1 MTTSTTGLQRSTAL
15 VLFAL
20 AVGGFAIGT
29 TEFATMSLLPYFA
42 PALGIDA
49 PTAGHVISAYAL
61 GVVVGAPLLAV
72 LGARLPRRTLLVL
85 LMALFAVGNGL
96 SALAPTYH
104 WMLLFRFISGL
115 PHGAYFGIAALV
127 AASIVPPHRRTVA
140 VGRMFLGLTVATII
154 GVPLANWLSQAVGWR
169 WSFALVAA
177 LGVLTMIC
185 VRLLAPYS
193 PAEPDSSPLRE
204 LGALKRGQV
213 WLTLGIGAIGFGG
226 LFAVYTYLADI
237 LGAVTHVSPSIVPL
251 VMAVFGF
258 GMTLGNLFEQVAQGH
273 TEAEH
278 RHHQRYDARRD
289 VGDGAK
295 DVGQVGV
302 HREQAAEADGADAQ
316 GQPDLPAL
324 ERTQLAQRAGVRLGR
339 RVGREQA
346 HADHG
351 QHAQCRDQGEA
362 PAPAHGLAQPV
373 GQRHADDGGDG
384 EAEEHPPDCHGAPVR
399 RHDGGGDQRGDA
411 EVGAVGQAADEAEQ
425 QHPVVGRRQCAEAV
439 ADGEQ
444 RHQQYQQGT
453 TWQARAENRQQRRTD
468 HHTQGVGAD
477 HVAGGGGVDAQRR
490 GEVGQQAHGGEF
502 GGADGEAADSKGEK
516 HQGRTALQ
524 SGGGGRHWVSLVF
537 LRCAVAARLSARARS
552 RQ

>member
-251 VMAVFGF
+251 VMAVFGI
-258 GMTLGNLFEQVAQGH
+258 GMTLGNLFIPVLADRAVMPTAGGLLVWSAVVLAIFPFTAGNIWTISICVFFVGFGGALGTVLQTRLMDVA
-273 TEAEH
+273 E
-278 RHHQRYDARRD
+278 
-289 VGDGAK
+289 
-295 DVGQVGV
+295 
-302 HREQAAEADGADAQ
+302 DAQ
-316 GQPDLPAL
+316 GLAAAL
-324 ERTQLAQRAGVRLGR
+324 NHSAFNFANALGPYL
-339 RVGREQA
+339 G
-346 HADHG
+346 
-351 QHAQCRDQGEA
+351 
-362 PAPAHGLAQPV
+362 GLALAAGYGWTSPGWV
-373 GQRHADDGGDG
+373 GSLLAIGGF
-384 EAEEHPPDCHGAPVR
+384 VLWS
-399 RHDGGGDQRGDA
+399 
-411 EVGAVGQAADEAEQ
+411 VS
-425 QHPVVGRRQCAEAV
+425 V
-439 ADGEQ
+439 ATSRGEQ
-444 RHQQYQQGT
+444 R
-453 TWQARAENRQQRRTD
+453 N
-468 HHTQGVGAD
+468 
-477 HVAGGGGVDAQRR
+477 
-490 GEVGQQAHGGEF
+490 
-502 GGADGEAADSKGEK
+502 AAASNEG
-516 HQGRTALQ
+516 
-524 SGGGGRHWVSLVF
+524 
-537 LRCAVAARLSARARS
+537 
-552 RQ
+552 